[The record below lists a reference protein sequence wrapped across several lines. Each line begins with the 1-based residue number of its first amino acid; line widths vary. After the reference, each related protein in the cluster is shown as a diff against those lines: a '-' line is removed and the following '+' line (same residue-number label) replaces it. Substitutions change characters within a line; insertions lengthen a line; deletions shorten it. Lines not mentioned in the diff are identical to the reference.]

1 MTAPEDHDAA
11 PTVLWID
18 AGNGAAGDMLLAAS
32 LDAGADVSVI
42 RAGLSR
48 LPVGP
53 VELDVQQVR
62 RFGLRAVQVTV
73 RAPDQA
79 VHRTLADITAI
90 ISRAGLSRAVAA
102 FACATFERLASAEAS
117 VHGVSVEAVHFHEVG
132 ALDAVADVVGC
143 ALALGDLGVL
153 AAPERI
159 VSPTALGTG
168 TVSSAHGRLPVPAP
182 AVLELMARAGAPIRA
197 HPAEMELCTPTGA
210 ALLTTLA
217 TGWGPVPTCTPHRVG
232 VGAGTADPSGHPNV
246 LRVLTGARDRTRTT
260 WQSAPLYQLEATI
273 DDLDPRIWPDL
284 LELLRAAGAYDA
296 WCTPA
301 LMRKGRPGQVLSVL
315 TDADRTDLMCRI
327 VFEQTTTF
335 GVRVFPVER
344 RALPRDRVA
353 VPVGTG
359 AAVHVKRAYLGE
371 RVVTVQPEYD
381 EVLAEA
387 RRSDTPVAAV
397 LAEVHRRLDEANS
410 AAVTRAADGTACWS
424 RSAVPGAEPRD
435 PAETEASP

>member
-1 MTAPEDHDAA
+1 MTAPEERNAVA
-11 PTVLWID
+11 TVLWID
-18 AGNGAAGDMLLAAS
+18 AGNGAAGDMLLAAL
-32 LDAGADVSVI
+32 LDAGADLSVV

-53 VELDVQQVR
+53 VELDINQVR
-62 RFGLRAVQVTV
+62 RYGLRALQVTV

-79 VHRTLADITAI
+79 AHRALADITAI
-90 ISRAGLSRAVAA
+90 ISRAGLPPTVAA
-102 FACATFERLASAEAS
+102 FACATFDRLASAEAQ
-117 VHGVSVEAVHFHEVG
+117 VHGVDVDAVHFHEVG

-143 ALALGDLGVL
+143 ALALDDLGVL
-153 AAPERI
+153 DATERI

-168 TVSSAHGRLPVPAP
+168 MVGSAHGRLPVPTP
-182 AVLELMARAGAPIRA
+182 AVLELMARAGAPILA

-217 TGWGPVPTCTPHRVG
+217 TGWGPVPSCTPHRVG

-246 LRVLTGARDRTRTT
+246 LRVLTGAREHTRAT
-260 WQSAPLYQLEATI
+260 WQSARLYQVEATI

-284 LELLRAAGAYDA
+284 LELLRAAGAHDA

-315 TDADRTDLMCRI
+315 SDTDRIDLMCRI

-344 RALPRDRVA
+344 RALARDRVA

-371 RVVTVQPEYD
+371 RIVTVQPEYD

-397 LAEVHRRLDEANS
+397 LAEVHRRLD
-410 AAVTRAADGTACWS
+410 D
-424 RSAVPGAEPRD
+424 
-435 PAETEASP
+435 EASGPGPAQST

>member
-1 MTAPEDHDAA
+1 MTAPEDRSAA
-11 PTVLWID
+11 ATVLWID
-18 AGNGAAGDMLLAAS
+18 AGNGAAGDMLLAAL
-32 LDAGADVSVI
+32 LDAGADLSVV

-53 VELDVQQVR
+53 VELDVRQVR
-62 RFGLRAVQVTV
+62 RFGLRSVQVTV

-79 VHRTLADITAI
+79 AHRALPDIAAI
-90 ISRAGLSRAVAA
+90 ISQAGLSPAVAA
-102 FACATFERLASAEAS
+102 FACATFNRLASAEAQ
-117 VHGVSVEAVHFHEVG
+117 VHGVDVDAVHFHEVG

-143 ALALGDLGVL
+143 ALALDDLGVL
-153 AAPERI
+153 DATERI

-168 TVSSAHGRLPVPAP
+168 TVGSAHGRLPVPTP
-182 AVLELMARAGAPIRA
+182 AVLELMVRAGAPIRA

-217 TGWGPVPTCTPHRVG
+217 TGWGPAPSCTPHRIG

-246 LRVLTGARDRTRTT
+246 LRVLTGVRERTRTT
-260 WQSAPLYQLEATI
+260 WQSAQLYQVEATI

-284 LELLRAAGAYDA
+284 LALLRTAGAHDA

-315 TDADRTDLMCRI
+315 TDTDRIDLMCRI
-327 VFEQTTTF
+327 VFEHTTTF

-359 AAVHVKRAYLGE
+359 TTVHVKRAYLGE
-371 RVVTVQPEYD
+371 RIVTVQPEYD

-397 LAEVHRRLDEANS
+397 LAEVHRRLDD
-410 AAVTRAADGTACWS
+410 AASG
-424 RSAVPGAEPRD
+424 PR
-435 PAETEASP
+435 PEQPT